1 MGSKS
6 VKEALWAQGAREVS
20 KCYLDEAKHLGSPPW
35 LTMTKSK
42 RKVIASGARRIDPW
56 SSTHG
61 SKLQP
66 ASNNCY
72 YVSKRGEA
80 WRCVISC
87 SATHRFELG
96 QKVDSK
102 LTSGDF

>member
-66 ASNNCY
+66 VSNNGY
-72 YVSKRGEA
+72 YVRKRGEA

-87 SATHRFELG
+87 STTHRFELN
-96 QKVDSK
+96 QKVDSERAER
-102 LTSGDF
+102 

>member
-1 MGSKS
+1 MWAARASRKHCGMI
-6 VKEALWAQGAREVS
+6 VACIVHALWAQGAREVS
-20 KCYLDEAKHLGSPPW
+20 KCYLDEEKHLDSPLW

-66 ASNNCY
+66 VSNNCY

-80 WRCVISC
+80 WRGAVS
-87 SATHRFELG
+87 
-96 QKVDSK
+96 
-102 LTSGDF
+102 